1 MPEPIPSETL
11 AFGVPAFCKAVGIAQ
26 RTFWNLRQAGNAPP
40 VVRIGKRVLIRR
52 EAALQW
58 LLDREAA

>member
-1 MPEPIPSETL
+1 MSEPTTVEPIAYSVT
-11 AFGVPAFCKAVGIAQ
+11 GFCKAVGIAE

-40 VVRIGKRVLIRR
+40 VVRIGRRVLVRR